1 MNEEVVNKYGWFE
14 MHSTL
19 GLKLLAKMQVYGGL
33 QGSLPTN
40 IKLSVLHILV
50 YSVF

>member
-1 MNEEVVNKYGWFE
+1 MGGLKCIQLLV
-14 MHSTL
+14 
-19 GLKLLAKMQVYGGL
+19 GLKLLAKMQVYRGL